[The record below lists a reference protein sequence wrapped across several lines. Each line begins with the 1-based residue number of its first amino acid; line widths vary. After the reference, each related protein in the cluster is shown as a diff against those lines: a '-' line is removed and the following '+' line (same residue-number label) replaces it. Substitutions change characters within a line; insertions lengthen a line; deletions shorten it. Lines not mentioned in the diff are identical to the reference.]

1 MDDERQVGEVVARAR
16 ARLGRVAG
24 RALLFKHGRWVVAA
38 GVALALTRPLVWPL
52 RGDVPLTAGLPRAA
66 LLFAAGAL
74 VTAIALM
81 IAGRLRR
88 PSPLGAAR
96 ALDEALG
103 LDEVIASGHAF
114 AEAKR
119 DEPVALLARER
130 ATKAARGADVPK
142 LFPLPSMMP
151 RGRVLAGAALALV
164 GALSVGAYDPALVAA
179 LAAPPTGFELD
190 AAQELDRAAA
200 SMDPKKDEKKA
211 AEAPSRDRSTGKSEA
226 LREAMA
232 AQAKDAARAA
242 KRGDRKGA
250 LDKLDAIRNAGEA
263 RSAEASALRDALK
276 RVAEALARPSNERG
290 QGKSGRPQASE
301 EMRLL
306 ADKMRSQEGSGLSKE
321 EQDRVLE
328 RLERAADEASRA
340 MGKNQDASRAAQ
352 GMKQAAA
359 ALSRGDREAA
369 ASLLAQAIEHMK
381 KVEAEREAASND
393 AKAVM
398 EMLERAGLLER
409 AVQAALVHGD
419 KKGEG
424 AGEGKDGKDGKDG
437 KGKGEGSDGKDGE
450 GEGQGQG
457 KGNAQ
462 SWKEALAARLAVLGL
477 NQKGDPSPG
486 GTGGHIPNRGRSK
499 RDPIDPSGSIKAHS
513 QVGEGQRA
521 IQAIQGLGK
530 GSEPPASY
538 REVFPSY
545 DAAVEEG
552 LADERI
558 PAARRRAVR
567 RYFETIRPG
576 SPGGS

>member
-1 MDDERQVGEVVARAR
+1 MDDERQVREVVARAR

-24 RALLFKHGRWVVAA
+24 RALLFKQGRWVVAA
-38 GVALALTRPLVWPL
+38 GVALALTRPLAWPL

-66 LLFAAGAL
+66 LLFALGAL
-74 VTAIALM
+74 AAALGLV

-88 PSPLGAAR
+88 PSSLGAAR

-164 GALSVGAYDPALVAA
+164 GALSAGAYDPALVAA
-179 LAAPPTGFELD
+179 LAAPPTGFEID

-306 ADKMRSQEGSGLSKE
+306 ADKMRSQESSGPSKE
-321 EQDRVLE
+321 EQDRMLE

-381 KVEAEREAASND
+381 KVEAEREAAASD

-424 AGEGKDGKDGKDG
+424 AGEGKDGKDGK
-437 KGKGEGSDGKDGE
+437 GKGEGSEGKDGE